1 MRHLASPVLHAL
13 GIAILMLANQ
23 VLAAD
28 PLHFID
34 TSFENASPLDWEVLA
49 DGTVRIDLI
58 YDHER
63 DSPNRAAGHWHFR
76 IDAEPGSELT
86 LLLNHFSNVWNGR
99 SALACSDATIGFISP
114 NGSQWKSIE
123 TEFIKDA
130 GQLRFTVTVPPSGSL
145 WVARLPP
152 YRISDLN
159 RLLAEIAEHP
169 LVEITPIGETV
180 QQRPLEI
187 VRIGR
192 EDAPNRVFIRA
203 RAHPWEPGGNWVVE
217 GMMRHLLKTHDDD
230 SASYLDRY
238 CVYIMP
244 MANKDGVAIGRTRFN
259 VLGKDLNRDW
269 NAPADEKLCPENA
282 ALELWLTGMLNSG
295 RRPHLALEMHN
306 DESGKL
312 HLSRPDDTQLEAYL
326 IRMNR
331 LESLLVE
338 KTWFREGA
346 TDPTFRN
353 SGTLGEGWLSRFGI
367 DAVIHELNANWI
379 EGLQSRPSAEHWMTY
394 GQQLCDV
401 LDAYFK
407 ATD

>member
-1 MRHLASPVLHAL
+1 MRHFASTILHTL
-13 GIAILMLANQ
+13 GIAVLLLASQ
-23 VLAAD
+23 VLATD

-34 TSFENASPLDWEVLA
+34 TSFENASPLDWEVLD

-76 IDAEPGSELT
+76 VDAEPGSELT

-114 NGSQWKSIE
+114 DGKKWQSIE

-130 GQLRFTVTVPPSGSL
+130 GQLRFTVTIPPSGSL

-159 RLLAEIAEHP
+159 RLLNDIAEHP

-192 EDAPNRVFIRA
+192 EDAPNRVFVRA

-217 GMMRHLLKTHDDD
+217 GTMRHLLKTHDDQ

-244 MANKDGVAIGRTRFN
+244 MANKDGVAMGPRRYTARGLPGSHESPGITASQKN
-259 VLGKDLNRDW
+259 VVPRRGNRSNVPQFG
-269 NAPADEKLCPENA
+269 NA
-282 ALELWLTGMLNSG
+282 G
-295 RRPHLALEMHN
+295 RRLAVAFRHRRRDSRAEC
-306 DESGKL
+306 KL
-312 HLSRPDDTQLEAYL
+312 DRRTAVTTLCRTLDDLRPTALRSAG
-326 IRMNR
+326 R
-331 LESLLVE
+331 L
-338 KTWFREGA
+338 F
-346 TDPTFRN
+346 
-353 SGTLGEGWLSRFGI
+353 
-367 DAVIHELNANWI
+367 
-379 EGLQSRPSAEHWMTY
+379 
-394 GQQLCDV
+394 
-401 LDAYFK
+401 
-407 ATD
+407 